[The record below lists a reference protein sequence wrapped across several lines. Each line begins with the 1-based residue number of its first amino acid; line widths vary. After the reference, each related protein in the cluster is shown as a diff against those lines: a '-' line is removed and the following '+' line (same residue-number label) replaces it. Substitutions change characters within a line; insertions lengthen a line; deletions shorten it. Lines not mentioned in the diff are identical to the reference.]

1 MSAPPLLQAL
11 DEARA
16 KTGIRN
22 KDTLNDTL
30 CSGDATCRIVLA
42 PFLSW
47 GWRRVFHVSAV
58 LCLLSGLPLLFVSDS
73 PKGAEDTIAEGLA
86 VSQRLSKAKPEKTF
100 WQKVKPLLT
109 GVMLYAL
116 CILSGVLYGTRTL
129 FLNYSANYLAE
140 VKCRGLPG
148 VGEEDFAECLVAP
161 ETLASTALASSAFTF
176 LGCGSPIIVGW
187 MKDKLPQKHRAA
199 PLVLF
204 IAPLALCLG
213 YLMAVGTTASYTS
226 TVVVMS
232 LTGAFLAGPF
242 KTIGPVFAVDV
253 AGKDAKGT
261 ALSIIGMGSNVMAV
275 AMIFLKGA
283 IGKDWSRLFGCLAA
297 MSVVA
302 LLFAVYIWMRDLGI
316 ERRKTVMQEPL
327 VAPAAAADEEEDDDD
342 ADLPVTKHVSVLRLR
357 TYSTA
362 MEESTH

>member
-148 VGEEDFAECLVAP
+148 VGEED
-161 ETLASTALASSAFTF
+161 
-176 LGCGSPIIVGW
+176 
-187 MKDKLPQKHRAA
+187 
-199 PLVLF
+199 
-204 IAPLALCLG
+204 ALCLG
-213 YLMAVGTTASYTS
+213 S
-226 TVVVMS
+226 
-232 LTGAFLAGPF
+232 
-242 KTIGPVFAVDV
+242 
-253 AGKDAKGT
+253 
-261 ALSIIGMGSNVMAV
+261 
-275 AMIFLKGA
+275 
-283 IGKDWSRLFGCLAA
+283 
-297 MSVVA
+297 
-302 LLFAVYIWMRDLGI
+302 
-316 ERRKTVMQEPL
+316 
-327 VAPAAAADEEEDDDD
+327 
-342 ADLPVTKHVSVLRLR
+342 
-357 TYSTA
+357 
-362 MEESTH
+362 

>member
-1 MSAPPLLQAL
+1 MAAL
-11 DEARA
+11 VQR
-16 KTGIRN
+16 
-22 KDTLNDTL
+22 
-30 CSGDATCRIVLA
+30 
-42 PFLSW
+42 SW
-47 GWRRVFHVSAV
+47 
-58 LCLLSGLPLLFVSDS
+58 
-73 PKGAEDTIAEGLA
+73 E
-86 VSQRLSKAKPEKTF
+86 
-100 WQKVKPLLT
+100 
-109 GVMLYAL
+109 
-116 CILSGVLYGTRTL
+116 
-129 FLNYSANYLAE
+129 
-140 VKCRGLPG
+140 
-148 VGEEDFAECLVAP
+148 
-161 ETLASTALASSAFTF
+161 
-176 LGCGSPIIVGW
+176 
-187 MKDKLPQKHRAA
+187 
-199 PLVLF
+199 
-204 IAPLALCLG
+204 